1 MISNLAGSLALVT
14 CKEPLRVSISN
25 HLRSLL
31 QRVTQ
36 DQSLV
41 EQIVQVC
48 SNDNLELG
56 CMLIEKASTE
66 KAVRDIDEELASSY
80 QARRKCRETNQPFV
94 DLVSSKPGGVIGL
107 PPLIIH
113 PQPCFLLINA
123 PPLTSSNAPYQS
135 TLQPT
140 L

>member
-1 MISNLAGSLALVT
+1 MIANLAGSLALVT

-31 QRVTQ
+31 LRVTQ

-48 SNDNLELG
+48 ANDNLELG

-66 KAVRDIDEELASSY
+66 KAVRDIDEELAASY

-94 DLVSSKPGGVIGL
+94 DLVSSKPGMF
-107 PPLIIH
+107 IH
-113 PQPCFLLINA
+113 GQEQYKNKTICSFIDKNN
-123 PPLTSSNAPYQS
+123 TRTKKYRQS
-135 TLQPT
+135 Y
-140 L
+140 